1 MTVKTVLFLA
11 FPNVGEQ
18 DLLVPW
24 ELFRAVAWDKAQ
36 RGEKL
41 EVVLG
46 SFEDGLVPTHMG
58 TAIKPDRKILP
69 TDRFDMVFV
78 PGGVGAGAQS
88 QNETLLEFLRAH
100 KQEGRWVAAN
110 CAGMAPLHRSG
121 VIRGVPVTSSATLAR
136 GLAAEGALV
145 ASPRLAWK
153 ISPEHKVF
161 SAGGAG
167 TVHPSS
173 IALVW
178 HLFGDASGRA
188 LAAGWDAQPLFGEAL
203 FSLDGPVMNDDP
215 KVKANLQDAWQNVFL
230 PPLAP
235 QAVSNTSCASG
246 ACAVA

>member
-1 MTVKTVLFLA
+1 MTIKSVLFLA

-46 SFEDGLVPTHMG
+46 SFDDGLVSTHMG

-78 PGGVGAGAQS
+78 PGGIGAGAQS

-110 CAGMAPLHRSG
+110 CAGMGPLHRSG
-121 VIRGVPVTSSATLAR
+121 VIRGVPVTSSATLER
-136 GLAAEGALV
+136 RLVAEGAQV

-173 IALVW
+173 IALAW
-178 HLFGDASGRA
+178 HLFGDAAGRA
-188 LAAGWDAQPLFGEAL
+188 LAAGWDALPLFGEAL

-215 KVKANLQDAWQNVFL
+215 KVKAQLQDAWENVFL
-230 PPLAP
+230 PQPEPKA
-235 QAVSNTSCASG
+235 TCAAG